1 MCNKMINNIKE
12 TEREREC
19 KIYLYQDMCQEHV
32 HILEDK
38 DNYVYL
44 TIINMYIQLI
54 VVYLHSHMF

>member
-12 TEREREC
+12 TERERENV
-19 KIYLYQDMCQEHV
+19 KYIFQDMCQEHV

-44 TIINMYIQLI
+44 TIINMYSQLI